1 MEETFFACQNY
12 GVMKRMIMNEYVK
25 GLNDRQKEAVM
36 TTEGPLL
43 IMAGAGSGKTRV
55 LTHRIAYLMDE
66 KGISPWNILALTFTN
81 KSAREMKERLVNLVG
96 PKAEEMWIST
106 FHSMCVRILRREIDR
121 IGYNRTFT
129 IFDQTDAQNV
139 VKQIIKDRN
148 LSEKQYDYKTVY
160 HTISSAKN
168 ENKDVKTFI
177 AQAGNNPYMQMIG
190 EIYDMYQKRL
200 RRNSCLDFDDLIMK
214 TIELFKLEPETLQ
227 FYQNKFQYIHVDEY
241 QDTNGTQYELVN
253 LLASRLQNLCVVG
266 DSDQSIYGWRG
277 ADISNILDFEK
288 DYSKARVILLEQT
301 SRSTQRILEAANV
314 VINNNVTRR
323 PKELWTENPSGEK
336 IQYFQANDEK
346 GEAQFVVGKIKEFIN
361 RKQYKLSDIAVLYR
375 VNAMSRQME
384 EMLIKATLP
393 YKIYGGL
400 RFYDR
405 KEIKDII
412 AYLRLLVNPD
422 DDSSF
427 ERIINVPRRG
437 LGDTTISKIRLFAAD
452 QDISMYAS
460 LKMLE
465 LIDISGAAYKNVLEF
480 RTLIDNFT
488 KMATYLP
495 ITELVDELLD
505 KSGYRS
511 SLELENTLES
521 LSRLENINEFLSV
534 TKEFDSREE
543 EENGLIDFLTD
554 LALVSGGDESEEESD
569 NHVHLMTLH
578 SAKGL
583 EFPVVFI
590 VGMEENIFPSFRSLE
605 SETEMEEERRL
616 AYVGIT
622 RAEERLFVSSTYSRT
637 LYGKRVSNA
646 KSRFLAE
653 IPENLL
659 DVQSP
664 FLKNAPVRV
673 GQMRQEDRVPTS
685 GPKMPALATSGG
697 DKLDWKV
704 GDKASHAKWGIGTVE
719 KTLNVG
725 ESLELDINFPGVGT
739 KRLMAKFAPITKWY
753 R

>member
-1 MEETFFACQNY
+1 
-12 GVMKRMIMNEYVK
+12 MIMNEYVK
-25 GLNDRQKEAVM
+25 GLNNRQKDAVE

-81 KSAREMKERLVNLVG
+81 KSAREMKERLVALVG
-96 PKAEEMWIST
+96 PKAEDMWIST

-121 IGYNRTFT
+121 IGYSRTFT

-139 VKQIIKDRN
+139 VKQIIKDMN

-160 HTISSAKN
+160 HLISSAKN
-168 ENKDVKTFI
+168 ENKDCKAFYTQV
-177 AQAGNNPYMQMIG
+177 GNNPYMKVIADV
-190 EIYDMYQKRL
+190 YDTYQKRL

-214 TIELFKLEPETLQ
+214 TIELFKLEPDTLQ
-227 FYQNKFQYIHVDEY
+227 YYQNKFQYIHVDEY

-288 DYSKARVILLEQT
+288 DYPEARVILLEQNY
-301 SRSTQRILEAANV
+301 RSTQRILQAANV
-314 VINNNVTRR
+314 VINNNTTRR
-323 PKELWTENPSGEK
+323 PKELWTENPKGEK

-361 RKQYKLSDIAVLYR
+361 RKQYKLSDVAVLYR
-375 VNAMSRQME
+375 MNAMSRQME

-405 KEIKDII
+405 KEIKDIV
-412 AYLRLLVNPD
+412 AYLRLIVNPD

-437 LGDTTISKIRLFAAD
+437 LGDTTINKVRAFAES
-452 QDISMYAS
+452 QDSAMFAS
-460 LKMLE
+460 LRMLE
-465 LIDISGAAYKNVLEF
+465 LIDVSGAAYKNLLEF
-480 RTLIDNFT
+480 RTLIDNFIQ
-488 KMATYLP
+488 MATYLP
-495 ITELVDELLD
+495 ITELVDELLNQ
-505 KSGYRS
+505 SGYRQG
-511 SLELENTLES
+511 LEEENTLES

-534 TKEFDSREE
+534 TKEFDSREGDE
-543 EENGLIDFLTD
+543 QGLIEFLTD
-554 LALVSGGDESEEESD
+554 LSLLSGGDEAEVEDD

-605 SETEMEEERRL
+605 DETEMEEERRL

-622 RAEERLFVSSTYSRT
+622 RAEERLFISSTYSRT
-637 LYGKRVSNA
+637 LYGKRVSNP
-646 KSRFLAE
+646 KSRFLDE

-664 FLKNAPVRV
+664 FVKGGPARI
-673 GQMRQEDRVPTS
+673 GQMRPGDRAPTS
-685 GPKMPALATSGG
+685 GPKMPALETSGG
-697 DKLDWKV
+697 DKLDWKQ

-719 KTLNVG
+719 KTLNNG
-725 ESLELDINFPGVGT
+725 ESLELDIHFPGVGT